1 MDSLGV
7 ARGDFLIYLQYLV
20 DLELQSLQ
28 RDVSFRWK
36 AAKHVTSQQI
46 CSQMTQLGVSLIIKK
61 KCNSRSA

>member
-36 AAKHVTSQQI
+36 AAKHVTS
-46 CSQMTQLGVSLIIKK
+46 SHNKYVAK
-61 KCNSRSA
+61 